1 MEAHHVSA
9 EEVRLFLQRISRS
22 LAERPLDLD
31 PGTHREK
38 VAGLLRINGEASHYE
53 FLGVELVAK
62 AMEIHEGFERTARLV
77 HPGHAARLG
86 LAGREGVLEVLFER
100 ATLAYLTLSNP
111 ESRKAYDRDLDPQAR
126 AALVAA
132 ITPVGDATRDLARGY
147 YQRACSLVDAED
159 YHFAVELLQ
168 QAVKIDPR
176 GEYFSLLGR
185 IQARNP
191 QWLQD
196 AAVSLQRAIDLKTP
210 DSSLPDALE
219 EVKRLIATGEASDEE
234 MEISLV
240 EVEEEDDEPKRK
252 PAKRAAAGGAGK
264 RSPRGKR

>member
-1 MEAHHVSA
+1 METHRVS
-9 EEVRLFLQRISRS
+9 EEELRLFGQRISRS

-31 PGTHREK
+31 PGAHREK
-38 VAGLLRINGEASHYE
+38 VAALLRGSGEATHYE
-53 FLGVELVAK
+53 FLGVELVAR

-77 HPGHAARLG
+77 HPDHAARLG
-86 LAGREGVLEVLFER
+86 LTGREGVLEVLFER
-100 ATLAYLTLSNP
+100 ATRAYLTLSDP
-111 ESRKAYDRDLDPQAR
+111 ESRKAYDRGLDPRAR

-132 ITPVGDATRDLARGY
+132 IAPQGDASRDLARGY

-176 GEYFSLLGR
+176 GEYYALLGR

-191 QWLQD
+191 QWLD
-196 AAVSLQRAIDLKTP
+196 EAAESLQRAIDLGTT
-210 DSSLPDALE
+210 DRSLPDALA
-219 EVKRLIATGEASDEE
+219 EVRRLIATGEASDEE

-240 EVEEEDDEPKRK
+240 DVDEEDEPAPRRQA
-252 PAKRAAAGGAGK
+252 PGK
-264 RSPRGKR
+264 ASRGRR